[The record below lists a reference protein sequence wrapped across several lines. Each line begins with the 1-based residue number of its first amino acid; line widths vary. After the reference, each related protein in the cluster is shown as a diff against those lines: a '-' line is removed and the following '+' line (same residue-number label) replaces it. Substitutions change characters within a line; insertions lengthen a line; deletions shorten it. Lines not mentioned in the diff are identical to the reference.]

1 MILFRTHVNTSI
13 SFKNFRLSANID
25 FSVGGQ
31 IVSYTNMW
39 GSSSG
44 ILDKTAELNDRGV
57 NVREPV
63 SKGGGIHMT
72 GVDQNGNK
80 VDTYV
85 NAKLYYTTA
94 SRVWE
99 EWVYDRTYVKLR
111 EVSLSYV
118 FPSQTL
124 KKLNIGLSRA
134 SVAINASNPWLI
146 YSACPNV
153 DVSEI
158 GMGYFEGGNAAATRS
173 IGFTVNLAF

>member
-1 MILFRTHVNTSI
+1 MTVASMFVT
-13 SFKNFRLSANID
+13 
-25 FSVGGQ
+25 G
-31 IVSYTNMW
+31 
-39 GSSSG
+39 
-44 ILDKTAELNDRGV
+44 
-57 NVREPV
+57 

-146 YSACPNV
+146 YQLVLMWMCLKLVWDILRVVMPLQPV
-153 DVSEI
+153 
-158 GMGYFEGGNAAATRS
+158 R
-173 IGFTVNLAF
+173 

>member
-1 MILFRTHVNTSI
+1 
-13 SFKNFRLSANID
+13 
-25 FSVGGQ
+25 
-31 IVSYTNMW
+31 
-39 GSSSG
+39 
-44 ILDKTAELNDRGV
+44 
-57 NVREPV
+57 
-63 SKGGGIHMT
+63 MT

-124 KKLNIGLSRA
+124 KKLNIGQSRA

-153 DVSEI
+153 AAKLRDKNNNLI
-158 GMGYFEGGNAAATRS
+158 YF
-173 IGFTVNLAF
+173 IMILHFMV